1 MYSYFHSEEV
11 VTFKMP
17 SQGKAMQ
24 GQMDIMGRLA
34 HPLSLSCL
42 IAVGLA
48 LKNYKSQKDR
58 GVKKSPEHLHL

>member
-1 MYSYFHSEEV
+1 
-11 VTFKMP
+11 
-17 SQGKAMQ
+17 MQ

-42 IAVGLA
+42 IAVGFA